1 MQLYDHPD
9 CPYGMKVRIVL
20 AEKDMDYEMV
30 TVDVHAGQ
38 HRQAEFL
45 KLNPFGRVPVLVDEG
60 CVIYDS
66 TVINEY
72 LDDEYPEP
80 SLRPA
85 DSDERARVRLLE
97 DYADTAFTLP
107 AMALQNEL
115 VKTPTARDEGRIK
128 AARDVLTKTLEML
141 NRELEGKEYLGGES
155 FSLADVAFAP
165 MVLQLEKLGV
175 HLDGT
180 NLKNVKMWVQRLA
193 GRASVAV
200 VPRLV
205 A

>member
-1 MQLYDHPD
+1 MTLYDHPD

-20 AEKDMDYEMV
+20 AEKDMDCELV
-30 TVDVHAGQ
+30 TVDVQSGQ
-38 HRQAEFL
+38 HRQPEFL

-66 TVINEY
+66 TIINEY

-80 SLRPA
+80 ALRPA
-85 DSDERARVRLLE
+85 DSADRARVRLLE

-115 VKTPTARDEGRIK
+115 AKTPSARDEARIK
-128 AARDVLTKTLEML
+128 AARDVVVKSLEML
-141 NRELEGKEYLGGES
+141 NRELEGKNYLGGEEL
-155 FSLADVAFAP
+155 SLADVAFAP
-165 MVLQLEKLGV
+165 MALQLEKLGV
-175 HLDGT
+175 HLE
-180 NLKNVKMWVQRLA
+180 NSLKNVKAWTQRLA
-193 GRASVAV
+193 ARPSIAK

>member
-1 MQLYDHPD
+1 MTLYDHPD
-9 CPYGMKVRIVL
+9 CPYGIKVRIVL
-20 AEKDMDYEMV
+20 AEKDMDCEIV
-30 TVDVHAGQ
+30 TVDMQSGQ
-38 HRQAEFL
+38 HRQPEFL

-66 TVINEY
+66 TIINEY

-80 SLRPA
+80 ALRPA
-85 DSDERARVRLLE
+85 DSDERARMRLLE

-107 AMALQNEL
+107 AMALQSEL
-115 VKTPTARDEGRIK
+115 SKAPTARDEARVK
-128 AARDVLTKTLEML
+128 AARDVVVKALEML
-141 NRELEGKEYLGGES
+141 NRQLEGKEYLAGEE

-165 MVLQLEKLGV
+165 MALQLERLGV
-175 HLDGT
+175 HVDST
-180 NLKNVKMWVQRLA
+180 LKNVKAWVQRLA
-193 GRASVAV
+193 ARPSMAK

>member
-1 MQLYDHPD
+1 MTLYDHPD

-20 AEKDMDYEMV
+20 AEKDMDCEIV
-30 TVDVHAGQ
+30 TVDMQSGQ
-38 HRQAEFL
+38 HRQPEFL

-66 TVINEY
+66 TIINEY

-80 SLRPA
+80 ALRPA
-85 DSDERARVRLLE
+85 DSDERARMRLLE

-107 AMALQNEL
+107 AMALQTEL
-115 VKTPTARDEGRIK
+115 SKAPTARDEARVK
-128 AARDVLTKTLEML
+128 AARDVVVKALEML
-141 NRELEGKEYLGGES
+141 NRQLEGKEYLASEE

-165 MVLQLEKLGV
+165 MALQLERLGV
-175 HLDGT
+175 HVDSTL
-180 NLKNVKMWVQRLA
+180 NNVKAWVQRLA
-193 GRASVAV
+193 ARPSMAK

>member
-1 MQLYDHPD
+1 MTLYDHPD

-20 AEKDMDYEMV
+20 AEKDMDCEVV
-30 TVDVHAGQ
+30 TVDVQSGQ
-38 HRQAEFL
+38 HRQPEFL

-66 TVINEY
+66 TIINEY

-80 SLRPA
+80 ALRPA

-115 VKTPTARDEGRIK
+115 AKATGTRDEARVK
-128 AARDVLTKTLEML
+128 AARDVVVKTLEML
-141 NRELEGKEYLGGES
+141 NRELEGKAYLGGDE

-175 HLDGT
+175 HLDST
-180 NLKNVKMWVQRLA
+180 TLKNVKAWAQRL
-193 GRASVAV
+193 VARPSMAK

>member
-1 MQLYDHPD
+1 MTLYDHPD

-20 AEKDMDYEMV
+20 AEKDMDCEVV
-30 TVDVHAGQ
+30 TIDVQSGQ

-60 CVIYDS
+60 CIIYDS
-66 TVINEY
+66 TIINEY

-80 SLRPA
+80 ALRPA

-115 VKTPTARDEGRIK
+115 AKPSGTRDESRVK
-128 AARDVLTKTLEML
+128 AARDVVVKTLEML
-141 NRELEGKEYLGGES
+141 NRELEGKEYLGGDD

-175 HLDGT
+175 NLDNT
-180 NLKNVKMWVQRLA
+180 TLKNVKAWAQRLA
-193 GRASVAV
+193 SRASVAK

>member
-1 MQLYDHPD
+1 MTLYDHPD

-20 AEKDMDYEMV
+20 AEKDMDCEVV
-30 TVDVHAGQ
+30 TVDLHAGQ
-38 HRQAEFL
+38 HRQAAFL
-45 KLNPFGRVPVLVDEG
+45 KLNPFGRVPVLVDED

-66 TVINEY
+66 TIINEY

-80 SLRPA
+80 ALRPA
-85 DSDERARVRLLE
+85 GSDERARVRLLE

-115 VKTPTARDEGRIK
+115 AKSAGHRDEARIK
-128 AARDVLTKTLEML
+128 AARDVVIKTLEML
-141 NRELEGKEYLGGES
+141 NRELEGKEYLGGDT

-175 HLDGT
+175 HLESSA
-180 NLKNVKMWVQRLA
+180 KNVKAWAQRLA
-193 GRASVAV
+193 ARPSIAK

>member
-1 MQLYDHPD
+1 MTLYDHPD

-20 AEKDMDYEMV
+20 AEKDMDCEIV
-30 TVDVHAGQ
+30 TVDMQSGQ
-38 HRQAEFL
+38 HRQPEFL

-66 TVINEY
+66 TIINEY

-80 SLRPA
+80 ALRPA
-85 DSDERARVRLLE
+85 DSDERARMRLLE

-107 AMALQNEL
+107 AMALQTEL
-115 VKTPTARDEGRIK
+115 SKAPTARDEARVK
-128 AARDVLTKTLEML
+128 AARDVVVKALEML
-141 NRELEGKEYLGGES
+141 NRQLEGKEYLASEE

-165 MVLQLEKLGV
+165 MALQLERLGV
-175 HLDGT
+175 HVDST
-180 NLKNVKMWVQRLA
+180 LKNVKAWVQRLA
-193 GRASVAV
+193 ARPSMAK

>member
-1 MQLYDHPD
+1 MTLYDHPD

-20 AEKDMDYEMV
+20 AEKDMDCEVV
-30 TVDVHAGQ
+30 TIDVQSGQ
-38 HRQAEFL
+38 HRQPEFL

-66 TVINEY
+66 TIINEY

-80 SLRPA
+80 ALRPA

-115 VKTPTARDEGRIK
+115 AKASGTRDESRVK
-128 AARDVLTKTLEML
+128 AARDVVVKTLEML
-141 NRELEGKEYLGGES
+141 NRELEGKEYLGGDE

-175 HLDGT
+175 HLDST
-180 NLKNVKMWVQRLA
+180 LKNVKAWAQRLA
-193 GRASVAV
+193 ARPSIAA

>member
-1 MQLYDHPD
+1 MTLYDHPD

-20 AEKDMDYEMV
+20 AEKDMDCEVV
-30 TVDVHAGQ
+30 TIDVHSGQ
-38 HRQAEFL
+38 HRQPEFL

-66 TVINEY
+66 TIINEY

-80 SLRPA
+80 ALRPTG
-85 DSDERARVRLLE
+85 SDERARVRLLE

-115 VKTPTARDEGRIK
+115 AKPAGTRDDSRVK
-128 AARDVLTKTLEML
+128 AARDVVVKTLEML
-141 NRELEGKEYLGGES
+141 NRELDGKEYLGGDS

-165 MVLQLEKLGV
+165 MALQLEKLGV
-175 HLDGT
+175 NLDNT
-180 NLKNVKMWVQRLA
+180 LKNVKAWAQRLA
-193 GRASVAV
+193 ARPSVAK

>member
-1 MQLYDHPD
+1 MTLYDHPD

-20 AEKDMDYEMV
+20 AEKDMDCEV
-30 TVDVHAGQ
+30 VAVDLQSGQ
-38 HRQAEFL
+38 HRQSEFL
-45 KLNPFGRVPVLVDEG
+45 KLNPFGRVPVLVDED

-66 TVINEY
+66 TIINEY

-80 SLRPA
+80 ALRPA
-85 DSDERARVRLLE
+85 ASDERARMRLLE

-107 AMALQNEL
+107 AMALQSEL
-115 VKTPTARDEGRIK
+115 ARAPGTRDEARVK
-128 AARDVLTKTLEML
+128 AARDVVVKSLEML
-141 NRELEGKEYLGGES
+141 NRELEGREYLGGEI

-165 MVLQLEKLGV
+165 MALQLDKLGV
-175 HLDGT
+175 HLDST
-180 NLKNVKMWVQRLA
+180 LRNVKAWLQRV
-193 GRASVAV
+193 ASRPSIAT